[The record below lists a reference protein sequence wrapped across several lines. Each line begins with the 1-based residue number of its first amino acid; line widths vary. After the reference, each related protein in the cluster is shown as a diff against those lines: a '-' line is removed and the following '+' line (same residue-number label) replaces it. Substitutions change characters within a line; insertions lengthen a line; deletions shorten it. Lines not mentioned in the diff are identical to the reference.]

1 MDETR
6 DTPATP
12 LSNLGPALR
21 RLRMKRGL
29 RQYEA
34 ADAADITKAMLSA
47 YETGKRR
54 PSVRTLDRLLAGLD
68 AHLGDLYRAMAED
81 RRAAEIKARREAGEG
96 GAERLR
102 AGSTGFMVGEGGAAF
117 GSGSRTGAVPWYDRL
132 GPTFDLYELLGV
144 DGPLPAEEERA
155 LRDMASGFL
164 RLLRFMHQ
172 GLASS
177 RRPAAA
183 APAEGVEGGEG
194 ED

>member
-6 DTPATP
+6 EAPTTP

-54 PSVRTLDRLLAGLD
+54 PSLRTLDRLLAGLE

-81 RRAAEIKARREAGEG
+81 RRAAEIKARRDAGEG
-96 GAERLR
+96 GTERLHT
-102 AGSTGFMVGEGGAAF
+102 GSRGFVVGEAGVAF
-117 GSGSRTGAVPWYDRL
+117 GGGSRSGAFPWYDRL

-164 RLLRFMHQ
+164 RLLRFMHH

-177 RRPAAA
+177 RRSAAA
-183 APAEGVEGGEG
+183 AAEGGDGE
-194 ED
+194 E